1 VQNHNS
7 SRPVHPRR
15 AAAFGS
21 HSWKGACTVPRLA
34 RAVLARCNEV
44 AMESLHY
51 EDRYADPLALGLGWF
66 SLALGVTEVVA
77 PRAIAR
83 LSGLRPDDSTES
95 LVRTFGFREIGNGI
109 AILAQP
115 DRAQWLW
122 SRVAGDALDLSALGR
137 ALASSE
143 ERGRAA
149 AATAAVVG
157 VAVLDIIAAQRAGRR
172 PDNPVAGRGVRVEQV
187 VTINKPIEEVYAF
200 WRNFENLPR
209 FMQHLEEVRDHGNG
223 RSSWQAKGPAGTSV
237 RWDAEL
243 VQDIEHQWIA
253 WQSLP
258 GADVVN
264 RGSVRFTRAPGAR
277 GTELRVQLE
286 YEPPAG
292 AIGRGIA
299 WLFGEEPDQQIR
311 DDLRRF

>member
-1 VQNHNS
+1 
-7 SRPVHPRR
+7 
-15 AAAFGS
+15 
-21 HSWKGACTVPRLA
+21 
-34 RAVLARCNEV
+34 
-44 AMESLHY
+44 MESLHY

-311 DDLRRF
+311 DDLRRFKQLLETGVIPVSDGPALWRAAQPRGDRRSAATEVRR